1 MEGRLIVRSVW
12 RVSALIIL
20 LVGTSALAQ
29 THNHIHYARSSERYD
44 VPSPTG
50 QVAPRLQKL
59 GTHKFPVTTR
69 SEQAQSFINQGVNLA
84 YGFNHAEAGRAFR
97 EAARLDPECAMAYWG
112 QALVLGPNINAP
124 MVPEDEPKA
133 HELAQKAVALKPKA
147 SEREQAYIDALAQRY
162 SGSEKPDRKS
172 LDLSFANAMR
182 EVHKRQPDDLDAATI
197 FAEALM
203 NLRPW
208 NYWAP
213 DGRPYPETTE
223 AMETIEAVLKR
234 NPNHPGGA
242 HYYIHLVEAT
252 KSPER
257 AEQAADRLLSLM
269 PGAGHMVHMPSH
281 IYIRIGRYGD
291 ASLSN
296 QLAVQAD
303 EEYITQC
310 RAQGLYPLAYY
321 PHNIHFLW
329 AAATMEGRSR
339 TAIEAA
345 RKTASKIPAEE
356 VKKLPILQSFVAV
369 PYCALTRFGKWDET
383 LKEPSPSND
392 SPFVKAIWHYARG
405 AALAATGKFKDAR
418 REVESLRKIAAGPE
432 IANLPASF
440 SANTAGTILAVAV
453 ETLAGELAARQ
464 RQFDKALAHLEKAVR
479 LEDALVYTEPSDW
492 HYPVRQSL
500 AAVLLEAGR
509 PVEAEVVYWEDLR
522 RNPENGWSLFGLM
535 MSLRAQGK
543 KGEADAIEKRFQKAW
558 THADVKLTASRF

>member
-203 NLRPW
+203 DLRPW

-369 PYCALTRFGKWDET
+369 PYYALTRFGKWDET

>member
-1 MEGRLIVRSVW
+1 
-12 RVSALIIL
+12 
-20 LVGTSALAQ
+20 
-29 THNHIHYARSSERYD
+29 
-44 VPSPTG
+44 
-50 QVAPRLQKL
+50 
-59 GTHKFPVTTR
+59 
-69 SEQAQSFINQGVNLA
+69 
-84 YGFNHAEAGRAFR
+84 
-97 EAARLDPECAMAYWG
+97 MA
-112 QALVLGPNINAP
+112 
-124 MVPEDEPKA
+124 PEDEPKA
-133 HELAQKAVALKPKA
+133 HELARKAVALKSKA
-147 SEREQAYIDALAQRY
+147 SEREQSYIDALAQRY

-182 EVHKRQPDDLDAATI
+182 EVRKRHPDDLDAATI

-203 NLRPW
+203 DLRPW

-223 AMETIEAVLKR
+223 AMETIEAILKR
-234 NPNHPGGA
+234 NPNHPGAA

-257 AEQAADRLLSLM
+257 AEEAADRLLSLM

-356 VKKLPILQSFVAV
+356 LKKLPFLQGFVAV
-369 PYCALTRFGKWDET
+369 PYYALTRFGKWDET

-405 AALAATGKFKDAR
+405 SALAATGKFKDAR
-418 REVESLRKIAAGPE
+418 REVESLRKIAAGAE
-432 IANLPASF
+432 IAKLPASF

-464 RQFDKALAHLEKAVR
+464 RLFDKALAHLEKAVR

-535 MSLRAQGK
+535 KSLRAQGK
-543 KGEADAIEKRFQKAW
+543 KEEADTIEKRFQKAW
-558 THADVKLTASRF
+558 AHADVKLTASRF